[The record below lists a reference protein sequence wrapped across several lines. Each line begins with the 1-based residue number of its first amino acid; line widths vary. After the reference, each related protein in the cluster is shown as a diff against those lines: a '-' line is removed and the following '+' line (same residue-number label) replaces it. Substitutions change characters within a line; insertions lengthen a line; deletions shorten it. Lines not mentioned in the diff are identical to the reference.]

1 MQKNKKLDLKRKEA
15 LTILKQWEDQLD
27 KEKVIEVQNT
37 KVKRYKRDNYGQK

>member
-15 LTILKQWEDQLD
+15 LTILKQEDQLD